1 VTPPPR
7 KIPAP
12 SSSPSDE
19 ISLSI
24 DELLDAVTPEG
35 RGLRVDFTAED
46 LDGTKKESVL
56 LPAETPRRPPP

>member
-1 VTPPPR
+1 MKRPPSPPPF
-7 KIPAP
+7 
-12 SSSPSDE
+12 SEE

-46 LDGTKKESVL
+46 QDGVKKQSVV
-56 LPAETPRRPPP
+56 LPVDPC